1 LTFQRCFLVE
11 STSNTYV
18 YHEAWNPPPLTFRLQ
33 YRLRQEDFDMAH
45 DNDSIAQTAEQQSRV
60 TIVFLALAW
69 VFVLLR
75 IWTRTYV
82 IANFGWDD
90 ATMILASVRRN
101 SGCVERTKS

>member
-1 LTFQRCFLVE
+1 
-11 STSNTYV
+11 
-18 YHEAWNPPPLTFRLQ
+18 
-33 YRLRQEDFDMAH
+33 MAH
-45 DNDSIAQTAEQQSRV
+45 GDDSIAQTAEQQSRV

-90 ATMILASVRRN
+90 AAMILASVRYA
-101 SGCVERTKS
+101 SSCVEHTKI

>member
-1 LTFQRCFLVE
+1 
-11 STSNTYV
+11 
-18 YHEAWNPPPLTFRLQ
+18 
-33 YRLRQEDFDMAH
+33 LRQENFDMAH
-45 DNDSIAQTAEQQSRV
+45 GDDSIAQTAEQQSRV

-90 ATMILASVRRN
+90 AAMISASVRHA
-101 SGCVERTKS
+101 SGCMEYTKS